1 MPSLILPAP
10 PAGSAPSPP
19 PSPPQNPRPRL
30 RAAQEPAGL
39 PLSHMR
45 ARATDP
51 RGAGS
56 PAALSSDHHLGQ
68 LRRSGRPTG
77 LRGPLRAGRP
87 RTQHGPLCLGVPGT
101 VGGMEHCG
109 GHLSSFTA
117 ERLIYFFIDW
127 RRGSAGGGGPRLGGG
142 GDAFAKDTKELHPGR
157 PVATPAPLSI
167 PPTPPSPQPRPRGPP
182 LARGEPR
189 AKVWR
194 QPTRCAR
201 RKREGGETGRPRR
214 EEAGRE
220 AGSERP
226 AAAPPGRV
234 GKGRP
239 GSGTSGYLTPDGESR
254 SRRNTKKPG
263 RSLAATRSPRP
274 APSAP
279 LAEQGSRR
287 SANFI
292 SQRPN
297 SRRAKAAAPGP
308 SPTLLLLP
316 IALSSFQK

>member
-127 RRGSAGGGGPRLGGG
+127 RRRSAGGGGPRLGGG
-142 GDAFAKDTKELHPGR
+142 GDAFAKDTEELHPGR

-167 PPTPPSPQPRPRGPP
+167 PPHPQARSPGPVGHP
-182 LARGEPR
+182 WREASREPR
-189 AKVWR
+189 S
-194 QPTRCAR
+194 
-201 RKREGGETGRPRR
+201 GGSRLGVL
-214 EEAGRE
+214 AGRE
-220 AGSERP
+220 RAERQAGRGERK
-226 AAAPPGRV
+226 PGERR
-234 GKGRP
+234 GASGRRRRRP
-239 GSGTSGYLTPDGESR
+239 GGSG
-254 SRRNTKKPG
+254 
-263 RSLAATRSPRP
+263 
-274 APSAP
+274 
-279 LAEQGSRR
+279 
-287 SANFI
+287 
-292 SQRPN
+292 
-297 SRRAKAAAPGP
+297 RAGQARARAV
-308 SPTLLLLP
+308 
-316 IALSSFQK
+316 I

>member
-1 MPSLILPAP
+1 M
-10 PAGSAPSPP
+10 
-19 PSPPQNPRPRL
+19 
-30 RAAQEPAGL
+30 
-39 PLSHMR
+39 
-45 ARATDP
+45 
-51 RGAGS
+51 
-56 PAALSSDHHLGQ
+56 
-68 LRRSGRPTG
+68 
-77 LRGPLRAGRP
+77 
-87 RTQHGPLCLGVPGT
+87 
-101 VGGMEHCG
+101 
-109 GHLSSFTA
+109 
-117 ERLIYFFIDW
+117 
-127 RRGSAGGGGPRLGGG
+127 GGGGRSWGDGETLLQKTPRS
-142 GDAFAKDTKELHPGR
+142 F
-157 PVATPAPLSI
+157 TPDGLWPPQHRS
-167 PPTPPSPQPRPRGPP
+167 PYPTPPSPQPRPRGPP

-220 AGSERP
+220 AGSRRP

-234 GKGRP
+234 GEGRP